1 MEPFKIGLIILIL
14 VILIVIYKRTEGF
27 WGGLDYRRSFYPN
40 YYPYSYPN
48 NYPYYYY
55 PSLYPYY
62 YPYYNYYYTPCIE
75 TVDGSVV
82 CEN

>member
-1 MEPFKIGLIILIL
+1 MEPLTIGLIILII
-14 VILIVIYKRTEGF
+14 VILVVIYKRTEGF
-27 WGGLDYRRSFYPN
+27 WGGLDYRRSN
-40 YYPYSYPN
+40 YPYYYQS

-55 PSLYPYY
+55 PSIYPYY

-75 TVDGSVV
+75 TVDGTVV